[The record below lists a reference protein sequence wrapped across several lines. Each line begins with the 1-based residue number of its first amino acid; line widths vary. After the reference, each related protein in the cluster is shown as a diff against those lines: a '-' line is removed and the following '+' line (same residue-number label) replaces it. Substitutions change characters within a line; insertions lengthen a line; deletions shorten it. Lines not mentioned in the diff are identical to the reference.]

1 MIQLEK
7 VSFRYNYK
15 DVLRDI
21 SLTIKKEEIVGILG
35 PNGSGKT
42 TLLKVL
48 SGILSPHSGKIFINK
63 KPITQYKPRDRA
75 KLIGFV
81 PQYMPVYFPFTVY
94 ETILSGRFPYLG
106 PFNILSKQDK
116 EAVEKAIELTEIE
129 HIADRKLTEI
139 STGELQRVAIAT
151 CFAQDTEILL
161 LDEPVSNLDI
171 NYQTKVLNILYSLNK
186 TQKKTIVIVFHD
198 INMAIRFCQRIFFLK
213 KGKIVYEVDSPEK
226 IREDIIEDIFDTSII
241 LFESKTSKIFLP
253 DILSQ
258 SKESLVSVI
267 EEDKQI
273 TENYLIGGFIQEIKN
288 AIQGPKM
295 VLEKIIQEIPS
306 NVDDSMEKVMRYLT
320 IDKIDKSVSE
330 DITKIVYNNS
340 LLLKLKK
347 QINVCLRALNR
358 IMFLTY
364 FINNYTKLKRDTSN
378 ITNLNEILLDIYESN
393 FETLRKN
400 KIKFNMEIE
409 DNFILQINKE
419 HLRSILE
426 NLILNSID
434 ALEQNN
440 TPNKEKTITVRCFI
454 RKKRIFI
461 QLEDNG
467 PGIKEEEIRKIFIPF
482 FTTKPEKRN
491 GIGLFLVKRLV
502 RLYGGRIYVHSHP
515 GKLTTFHIVFPQNIY
530 NLDETYKKY
539 LPMVY

>member
-1 MIQLEK
+1 M
-7 VSFRYNYK
+7 
-15 DVLRDI
+15 
-21 SLTIKKEEIVGILG
+21 
-35 PNGSGKT
+35 
-42 TLLKVL
+42 
-48 SGILSPHSGKIFINK
+48 
-63 KPITQYKPRDRA
+63 
-75 KLIGFV
+75 
-81 PQYMPVYFPFTVY
+81 
-94 ETILSGRFPYLG
+94 
-106 PFNILSKQDK
+106 
-116 EAVEKAIELTEIE
+116 
-129 HIADRKLTEI
+129 
-139 STGELQRVAIAT
+139 
-151 CFAQDTEILL
+151 
-161 LDEPVSNLDI
+161 
-171 NYQTKVLNILYSLNK
+171 
-186 TQKKTIVIVFHD
+186 
-198 INMAIRFCQRIFFLK
+198 
-213 KGKIVYEVDSPEK
+213 
-226 IREDIIEDIFDTSII
+226 
-241 LFESKTSKIFLP
+241 
-253 DILSQ
+253 
-258 SKESLVSVI
+258 VSVI

-273 TENYLIGGFIQEIKN
+273 TEHYLIGGFIQEIKN

-306 NVDDSMEKVMRYLT
+306 NFDDSIERVMRYLT
-320 IDKIDKSVSE
+320 IDKIDKSAFE

-340 LLLKLKK
+340 LLIKLKK

-393 FETLRKN
+393 FEILRKN

-440 TPNKEKTITVRCFI
+440 TPNKEKIITVRCFI
-454 RKKRIFI
+454 RKKKIFI

-502 RLYGGRIYVHSHP
+502 RLYGGRIYVHSRP
-515 GKLTTFHIVFPQNIY
+515 GKITTFHIVFPQNI
-530 NLDETYKKY
+530 DETYKKY